1 MSKEE
6 TARPSLAAQGE
17 PAAIT
22 VSFSTH
28 LRPDGDIVRAT
39 IKQGDVELEITKEQA
54 QSLAQQLTAR
64 IEP

>member
-6 TARPSLAAQGE
+6 TARPSLAAPVD

-28 LRPDGDIVRAT
+28 LRPDGDIVRVT
-39 IKQGDVELEITKEQA
+39 VTQGETELQLTKEQA
-54 QSLAQQLTAR
+54 QSLAGQLTAR